1 MFSCL
6 MKKNMLKLIKMVK
19 IVKLMR
25 IFEVMSMFEVTAPG
39 MPSCFPTPTRR
50 TT

>member
-1 MFSCL
+1 

-25 IFEVMSMFEVTAPG
+25 IFEVMNIFEVTAPG
-39 MPSCFPTPTRR
+39 TPSCFPTPTRR